1 MAIPQ
6 PSTPYRPTIAAFA
19 ELVRAGSGHAA
30 TDPRRVAQVVRDL
43 AGRDDAPLR
52 LLLGRDAV
60 PMARRAAQEL
70 AAGDEAWREVGLS
83 VSD

>member
-1 MAIPQ
+1 
-6 PSTPYRPTIAAFA
+6 
-19 ELVRAGSGHAA
+19 
-30 TDPRRVAQVVRDL
+30 VVRDL

-52 LLLGRDAV
+52 LLLGSDAV

-70 AAGDEAWREVGLS
+70 AASDEAWREVGLS